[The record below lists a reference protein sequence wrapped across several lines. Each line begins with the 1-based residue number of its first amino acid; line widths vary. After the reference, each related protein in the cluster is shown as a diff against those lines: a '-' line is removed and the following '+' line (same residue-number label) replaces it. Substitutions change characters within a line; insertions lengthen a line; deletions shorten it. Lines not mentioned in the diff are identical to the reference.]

1 LRAVGQ
7 YLKERSATV
16 AVFYVS
22 NVEEYLEQDGIL
34 PAFCANVATL
44 PLDAASTF
52 IRSVRG
58 RTEAGLFMLTSQLT
72 PIAPM
77 AGACR
82 AD

>member
-1 LRAVGQ
+1 M
-7 YLKERSATV
+7 
-16 AVFYVS
+16 FYVS